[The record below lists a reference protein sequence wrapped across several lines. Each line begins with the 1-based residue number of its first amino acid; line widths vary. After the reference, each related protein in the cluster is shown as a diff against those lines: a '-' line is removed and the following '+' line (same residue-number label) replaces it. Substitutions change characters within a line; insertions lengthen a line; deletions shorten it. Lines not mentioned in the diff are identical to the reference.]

1 MADGKKFLKN
11 REVDMQHPDRINN
24 PAIIDSNH
32 GIYSKEYFEEALC
45 RERKRSER
53 SGKPFVLMLV
63 ELSDRLMAAGSPA
76 ITSKVVEIVSAS
88 VRENDTCGW
97 IKPGSSIGVLITDI
111 DKDAINPLTKKIE
124 EKLNGKLLECL
135 SPISAK
141 NISVSFQAFPENYEK
156 FTPEEPFSLL
166 FYPDILKS
174 NNSRRNSAVLKRALD
189 ILGSIFGLILF
200 SPLFAVISAA
210 IKLTSKGPVFFKQQ
224 RYGQYGKK
232 ITFLKFRSMYV
243 NNNDAIHREYIKKLI
258 TEGGEEQSKEG
269 KDAAEAVYKI
279 KDDPRVT
286 AVGRFLR
293 KSSLDELPQFIN
305 VLKGDISLVGP
316 RPPIPYELENYDLWH
331 RHRIL
336 GIKPGLTGLW
346 QVTGRSST
354 TFDGMVRLDLK
365 YIRNW
370 SLWLD
375 IKLILQT
382 PMAVFKGKGAC

>member
-1 MADGKKFLKN
+1 
-11 REVDMQHPDRINN
+11 
-24 PAIIDSNH
+24 
-32 GIYSKEYFEEALC
+32 
-45 RERKRSER
+45 
-53 SGKPFVLMLV
+53 MLV
-63 ELSDRLMAAGSPA
+63 EISDRLKAAGSPA
-76 ITSKVVEIVSAS
+76 ITNKVVEIVSAS
-88 VRENDTCGW
+88 VRDNDTRGW
-97 IKPGSSIGVLITDI
+97 IKPGSFIGVLITDI
-111 DKDAINPLTKKIE
+111 AKDAINPLTKKIE
-124 EKLNGKLLECL
+124 EKQNGKLLECL

-189 ILGSIFGLILF
+189 IMGSIFGLILF

-210 IKLTSKGPVFFKQQ
+210 IKLTSKGPVFFRQE

-269 KDAAEAVYKI
+269 NDAVEAVYKI

-354 TFDGMVRLDLK
+354 TFDGMVRLDLQ

-382 PMAVFKGKGAC
+382 PMTVFKGKGAC